1 MSDERHPRRE
11 NYGYCI
17 FPALRRALRKTGMD
31 RHEVAKYLGIS
42 DSNFYWWTT
51 GGNARILLVLSK
63 LLLLTD
69 LTFEE
74 AFGEIDRGEESE

>member
-1 MSDERHPRRE
+1 MSDERQPRRE
-11 NYGYCI
+11 NYAYRI